1 MKAANL
7 LLERVP
13 QIAGVQVRLLGSL
26 GATGRGHGT
35 DRAVVAGLAGLRP
48 ETVLPEQIAAL
59 AEQVAVEKQ
68 LPIQGRVIRF
78 DVDADIEF
86 RPTQRLPFHPNGIIF
101 VVESAQGRSEHCYY
115 SVGGGAVVADWEI
128 DAPVRETVPLPH
140 AFRTGQDLLRECANS
155 GLSVGELALRNEVAA
170 GRSREE
176 VSAEL
181 GMLWELMCECINAG
195 CHTEG
200 VLPGGLG
207 VRRRAPRMLRQLKH
221 ASGENQLEWV
231 SLWALAVNEQNA
243 AGGRMVTAPT
253 NGAAGIVPAVL
264 KHAMSLPGSDAETP
278 IDFLLA
284 AGAIG
289 EVYRAT
295 ASISGAEVGCQG
307 EIGVACSMAAAGLA
321 EVLGGSPEQV
331 VNAAEIGLEHHLG
344 LTCDPVAGLV
354 QVPCIERNAIGATT
368 AITAARLAL
377 AGDGRQIVS
386 LDQVISAMMATGAD
400 MATKYK
406 ETAAGGLATLV
417 QC

>member
-1 MKAANL
+1 MRAASL
-7 LLERVP
+7 LLQEVP
-13 QIAGVQVRLLGSL
+13 AIEAVQVALLGSL

-35 DRAVVAGLAGLRP
+35 DRAVVAGLAGFRP
-48 ETVLPEQIAAL
+48 ESVIPEQIDQL
-59 AEQVAVEKQ
+59 LEQVARD
-68 LPIQGRVIRF
+68 GRLLVNGREIEF
-78 DVDADIEF
+78 DPVGDIEF
-86 RPTQRLPFHPNGIIF
+86 RPAERLPLHPNGIVF
-101 VVESAQGRSEHCYY
+101 RVRTSDGWSEHIYY
-115 SVGGGAVVADWEI
+115 SIGGGAVVGAD
-128 DAPVRETVPLPH
+128 PGQVSTVIPDPLPH
-140 AFRTGQDLLRECANS
+140 PFRTGAELLAECARS
-155 GLSVGELALRNEVAA
+155 GLSVSELMLRNESADC
-170 GRSREE
+170 GRDE
-176 VSAEL
+176 VRGRLRS
-181 GMLWELMCECINAG
+181 LWDLMCQCIEAG

-200 VLPGGLG
+200 VLPGGLR
-207 VRRRAPRMLRQLKH
+207 VRRRAPRMLRQIRH
-221 ASGENQLEWV
+221 QTGDNQLEWV

-243 AGGRMVTAPT
+243 AGGRVVTAPT

-264 KHAMSLPGSDAETP
+264 KHALALPGSDDSTP

-344 LTCDPVAGLV
+344 LTCDPVGGLV

-377 AGDGRQIVS
+377 AGDGHQIVS

-400 MATKYK
+400 MPVKYK
-406 ETAAGGLATLV
+406 ETAAGGLASLV

>member
-7 LLERVP
+7 LLERMPEV
-13 QIAGVQVRLLGSL
+13 AAVQVRLLGSL

-35 DRAVVAGLAGLRP
+35 DRAVMAGLAGLRP

-59 AEQVAVEKQ
+59 AEQVAAEKQ

-78 DVDADIEF
+78 DPDADIEF
-86 RPTQRLPFHPNGIIF
+86 RPTQRLPFHPNGIVFRVRTI
-101 VVESAQGRSEHCYY
+101 GGWSEHSYY
-115 SVGGGAVVADWEI
+115 SIGGGAVVADAEI
-128 DAPVRETVPLPH
+128 DAPRDTAPLPH
-140 AFRTGQDLLRECANS
+140 AFRTGQDLLRECAGS
-155 GLSVGELALRNEVAA
+155 GLSVGELALRNEVAV
-170 GRSREE
+170 GRTREA
-176 VSAEL
+176 VSAAL
-181 GMLWELMCECINAG
+181 GTLWDLMCECIDAG

-278 IDFLLA
+278 VDFLLA